1 MSHAREMSTSGP
13 STPKV
18 SPIKF
23 AQTKE
28 QMSKLMCMMQQLVIG
43 GRQNSFSYSQGGP
56 QIENENQPLPGQDQ
70 GYNTP
75 PQGNDQETDSFKD
88 KNPEFGNG
96 QVKSQVQ
103 TLAKKLCVIEGSSA
117 YGSVDLDSLTVGPV
131 KLWG

>member
-1 MSHAREMSTSGP
+1 M
-13 STPKV
+13 
-18 SPIKF
+18 
-23 AQTKE
+23 KE
-28 QMSKLMCMMQQLVIG
+28 QMSELMRMVQQLVVEG
-43 GRQNSFSYSQGGP
+43 GQNFSGHSQRGP

-103 TLAKKLCVIEGSSA
+103 TLAKKLCIIEGSSA
-117 YGSVDLDSLTVGPV
+117 YGSVDLDSLTVGLV